1 MQVHPPAAKAGR
13 LAGEPKTEVWYVAD
27 AAPGAV
33 LYAGLKRGVTP
44 AEFERKLEAGSVA
57 GCFHQLAVRAGDA
70 LFLPSGRVHALGG
83 GLVVFEVQQNS
94 DTTYRVFDWNRFG
107 LDGKPRQ
114 LHLSESLA
122 CIDFNDF
129 EPALLP
135 ADFAEAG
142 PARVRLLARPP
153 PFTAEVWECPA
164 GASLALAQGQMQ
176 ILGVLERDPERRSRP
191 DRAAP
196 GAGRILPGPCQP
208 AASNAPRRN
217 RGGLFAGAGIEA
229 GHGVNGDWRAE
240 RRSALVFFDRRKW
253 RWRRSGFGL
262 ERG

>member
-142 PARVRLLARPP
+142 PALVRLLARPP

-176 ILGVLERDPERRSRP
+176 ILGVLSGTLSVEAGPTALRL
-191 DRAAP
+191 AP
-196 GAGRILPGPCQP
+196 GGFCLVPASLPQ
-208 AASNAPRRN
+208 AT
-217 RGGLFAGAGIEA
+217 L
-229 GHGVNGDWRAE
+229 RAE
-240 RRSALVFFDRRKW
+240 TAAAFLRAQESRQATA
-253 RWRRSGFGL
+253 
-262 ERG
+262 